1 MKEKNQTI
9 KCTVC
14 DRDEPLEKIPYASRF
29 CNKIGMFSVGH
40 IDCMV
45 LLDDIYLKLK
55 NMSKLRS
62 LVKQMI
68 DIIER
73 SE

>member
-1 MKEKNQTI
+1 MKEKSQTI
-9 KCTVC
+9 QCVVC
-14 DRDEPLEKIPYASRF
+14 DRDKPLEKIPYTGRF
-29 CNKIGMFSVGH
+29 CNKIGMFSAGH

-55 NMSKLRS
+55 NMPKLRS